1 MKCAV
6 CRHGEMVDGIMDY
19 QAKINGS
26 YVVVKNVPVQECNIC
41 GEQFMSYETVKK
53 IESFSQTNTAPVTIL
68 EVPVYDMAV

>member
-6 CRHGEMVDGIMDY
+6 CKHGEMLDGTMDY

-26 YVVVKNVPVQECNIC
+26 YVVVKNVPVQECSVC
-41 GEQFMSYETVKK
+41 GEQFIAYETVKK
-53 IESFSQTNTAPVTIL
+53 IESFSKTDKTPVIVV